1 MKTLLSILSA
11 LALICFSYLCIT
23 LSLAIRTN
31 SKHTAELLMSI
42 GDTVTKT
49 NATLDKINGKN
60 GLLQESAETVVRVK
74 DLITLSQLTLYK
86 QQKSISDFDNEMSI
100 VAGNVNI
107 AVQAATENENAV
119 SHQTVA
125 TLADIQADAK
135 TANDELKVLNTT
147 TSSLNKAVVDADTM
161 IPDVQA
167 TMVNVRGMTADGK
180 ETTAMAKDWL
190 HGILHPTWATR
201 IKNAMLDVLQH
212 LPVP

>member
-1 MKTLLSILSA
+1 MKAILATLSGI
-11 LALICFSYLCIT
+11 ALIAFTYLCVT
-23 LSLAIRTN
+23 VAMAVHTN
-31 SKHTAELLMSI
+31 SQHTAALLMNAS
-42 GDTVTKT
+42 DTITKV
-49 NATLDKINGKN
+49 NKTLDKINGK
-60 GLLQESAETVVRVK
+60 GGTLQQTTETIVRVK
-74 DLITLSQLTLYK
+74 DLITLSQATLYK
-86 QQKSISDFDNEMSI
+86 QQKSISDFDNEMSV

-125 TLADIQADAK
+125 TLADIQADAR
-135 TANDELKVLNTT
+135 TANIELQTLNTT

-167 TMVNVRGMTADGK
+167 TMVNVRGMTTDGK

-190 HGILHPTWATR
+190 HGILHPTWPER
-201 IKNAMLDVLQH
+201 IKNAMLDILQH